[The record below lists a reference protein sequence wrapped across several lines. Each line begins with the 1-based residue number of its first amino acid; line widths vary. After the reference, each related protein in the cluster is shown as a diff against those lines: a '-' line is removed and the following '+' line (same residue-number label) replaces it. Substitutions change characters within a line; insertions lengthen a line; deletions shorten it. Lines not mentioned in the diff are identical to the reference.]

1 MRPVLVVG
9 GAFVV
14 VFGVLLFAGVLA
26 VGPTPSR
33 EAACDQ
39 DSGTYAVSGIV
50 RDHLGAPVPGAT
62 MSIVGE
68 WTTTRTT
75 DANGRWSLTFTG
87 NKGFDGAFIQVTA
100 SKGGLSDAHSYQLCP
115 NYPYEEANFT
125 LSAPPVPPAPGTAPG
140 TGTEPVDCNAN
151 PTDPLCTPANRVTMR
166 QWIGIFLLLI
176 GLVLIAVGLFL

>member
-1 MRPVLVVG
+1 
-9 GAFVV
+9 
-14 VFGVLLFAGVLA
+14 
-26 VGPTPSR
+26 
-33 EAACDQ
+33 
-39 DSGTYAVSGIV
+39 
-50 RDHLGAPVPGAT
+50 
-62 MSIVGE
+62 MSVVGE

-87 NKGFDGAFIQVTA
+87 NKGYDGAFIQVTA

-151 PTDPLCTPANRVTMR
+151 PTDPLCTPANRITMR